1 MIEPTLLLA
10 FLAGILTVFTPCV
23 LPILPALLSGS
34 VGAKYRPIAIVLGM
48 TLTFTLV
55 GVLVSVAGM
64 VFAPVIGTLRFVA
77 ILFIIA
83 MGALLYDDELNYE
96 FMKLVGHLK
105 HHSNKLTA
113 PVTKGMSVDENSYI
127 GAFLLGT
134 SLGFVW
140 LPCVGPILGAI
151 FAFVAVEGNMMFGAA
166 MLLTYSAGVSIPV
179 LIIAYS
185 GKSISGR
192 ISWFSRHT
200 PTLKKAAGLIIM
212 IAGLAML
219 FGIDT
224 WLQAKLLPYFPLL
237 DEILL
242 EKF

>member
-10 FLAGILTVFTPCV
+10 FLAGLLTVFTPCV

-34 VGAKYRPIAIVLGM
+34 VGAKYRPIVIVLGM
-48 TLTFTLV
+48 TFTFTIV

-64 VFAPVIGTLRFVA
+64 VFAPIIGTLRFVA
-77 ILFIIA
+77 IIFIIC

-96 FMKLVGHLK
+96 VMKLVGHLK
-105 HHSNKLTA
+105 HHSSKLTA
-113 PVTKGMSVDENSYI
+113 PMTKGMSVDENSYF
-127 GAFLLGT
+127 GAFLLGS
-134 SLGFVW
+134 SLGFIW

-151 FAFVAVEGNMMFGAA
+151 FAFVAVEGNMMYGAM
-166 MLLTYSAGVSIPV
+166 MLIAYSVGVSIPV

-200 PTLKKAAGLIIM
+200 VTLKKTAGLILI
-212 IAGLAML
+212 IVGLAML
-219 FGIDT
+219 FGIDA
-224 WLQAKLLPYFPLL
+224 WVQAKLLPYFPLA
-237 DEILL
+237 DEIILG
-242 EKF
+242 KF

>member
-1 MIEPTLLLA
+1 MIEPTIFLA
-10 FLAGILTVFTPCV
+10 FLAGLLTVFTPCV

-48 TLTFTLV
+48 TLTFTVV

-64 VFAPVIGTLRFVA
+64 IFTPVIDKLRFIA
-77 ILFIIA
+77 ILFVIA

-96 FMKLVGHLK
+96 VMKLVGHLK
-105 HHSNKLTA
+105 HHTSKLTA
-113 PVTKGMSVDENSYI
+113 PMTKGMSVDENSYL

-134 SLGFVW
+134 SLGFIW

-151 FAFVAVEGNMMFGAA
+151 FAFVAVEGNMVYGAM
-166 MLLTYSAGVSIPV
+166 MLMTYSIGVSIPV

-192 ISWFSRHT
+192 ISWFSKHT
-200 PTLKKAAGLIIM
+200 VTLKKAAGLILI
-212 IAGLAML
+212 IVGLAML

-224 WLQAKLLPYFPLL
+224 WLQAKLLPYFPLA
-237 DEILL
+237 DEIILG
-242 EKF
+242 KF